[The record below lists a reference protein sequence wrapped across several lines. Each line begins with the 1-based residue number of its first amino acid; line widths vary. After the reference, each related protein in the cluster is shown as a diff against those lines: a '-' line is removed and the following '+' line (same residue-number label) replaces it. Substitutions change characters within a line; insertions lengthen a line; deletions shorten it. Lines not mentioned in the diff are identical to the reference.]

1 MVIPEKLRKYIPR
14 QESISRSLSPV
25 IFMHDKRLGQ
35 LYKCPRLIKY
45 RRHYGHRRVIDYE
58 FA

>member
-1 MVIPEKLRKYIPR
+1 MVIPEKLKIYSSPKKV
-14 QESISRSLSPV
+14 SRARFSPT

>member
-1 MVIPEKLRKYIPR
+1 MVIPQNLKIFLAKKVSHARF
-14 QESISRSLSPV
+14 SSTV
-25 IFMHDKRLGQ
+25 FMHDKRLGQ

>member
-1 MVIPEKLRKYIPR
+1 MGILENLRIFLTKKVPR
-14 QESISRSLSPV
+14 TRFSSTV
-25 IFMHDKRLGQ
+25 FMHDKRLGQ